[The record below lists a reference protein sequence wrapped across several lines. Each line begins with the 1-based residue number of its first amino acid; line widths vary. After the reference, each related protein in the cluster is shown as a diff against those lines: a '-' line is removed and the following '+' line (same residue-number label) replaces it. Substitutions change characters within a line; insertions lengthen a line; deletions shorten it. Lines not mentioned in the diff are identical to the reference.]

1 MKRSSG
7 VRLSATTVVS
17 VLSLALVTGCS
28 GSGPD
33 DSKDSGNSGAASA
46 APAAKALG
54 AAELK
59 KLIIADGD
67 VKGYEV
73 RSADTAEPF
82 AGSKGAMTVT
92 DAACEPIA
100 YVLTGFAPG
109 DDESAYV
116 NQAVTEK
123 PDAQAGPGP
132 DENSSDEEF
141 EEALEAVEDSLSSTV
156 TIVSLSSY
164 EGDGAEAAMK
174 SVSTA
179 VDGCAGG
186 FTAAAKGQ
194 DTQEFTKV
202 AEEKSSGTGDES
214 VAFAVTG
221 RVEGGGTTAVHAEV
235 VRHGTTVAT
244 YYSLNLAALAG
255 EKSTYTIPAEVVQA
269 QAAKLG

>member
-1 MKRSSG
+1 M
-7 VRLSATTVVS
+7 S

-46 APAAKALG
+46 ALG

-82 AGSKGAMTVT
+82 AGSKDAMTVT

-116 NQAVTEK
+116 NQSVAEK
-123 PDAQAGPGP
+123 PDAQAGPGL
-132 DENSSDEEF
+132 DENSSDAEF
-141 EEALEAVEDSLSSTV
+141 EEALEAIEDSLSSTV

-174 SVSTA
+174 SVSSA

-221 RVEGGGTTAVHAEV
+221 RAEGGGTTAVHAEV

-255 EKSTYTIPAEVVQA
+255 EKPAYTIPAEVMQA